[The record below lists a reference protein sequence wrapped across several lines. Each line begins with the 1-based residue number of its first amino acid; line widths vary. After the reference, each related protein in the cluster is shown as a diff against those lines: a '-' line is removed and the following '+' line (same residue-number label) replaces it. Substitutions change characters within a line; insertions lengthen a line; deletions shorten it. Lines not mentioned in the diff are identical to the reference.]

1 MSGAWDYRLEHLVR
15 MTDAHGL
22 FEHALFDLP
31 RREHGYCTDDNARL
45 LVVASREPD
54 EGLAHDL
61 SRLALQFVL
70 AAQDDAGRVHNRYMR
85 DGLYR
90 WIDAASTDDW
100 WGRALWG
107 LGVAT
112 SSHPNAGLRASASWA
127 FRKGARQRSPFIH
140 SMAFAAL
147 GAADVLAVAPQD
159 EVARRLL
166 VDAREM
172 LTPRDPTPDWPWPQ
186 ARLTYANGAIAE
198 AMIAIGMS
206 LPDVTALRQG
216 LDMLEWLLFVQQS
229 AGHLS
234 VVGVGGRSRG
244 EVGPQ
249 FDQQPIEVAALAD
262 ACWRAW
268 IATGDHQWMHGVQN
282 AADWFEGANDIGVR
296 MYDAK
301 TGGGYDGLTPNGP
314 NLNQGA
320 ESTLAYVSTMQR
332 ARSLRPLALLQH
344 STTPMGSWGDRP

>member
-1 MSGAWDYRLEHLVR
+1 MSGAWDYRLEHLAR
-15 MTDAHGL
+15 LSDEHGI
-22 FEHALFDLP
+22 FEHARHAEP
-31 RREHGYCTDDNARL
+31 RVEHGYCTDDNARL

-61 SRLALQFVL
+61 SRLALTFVL
-70 AAQDDAGRVHNRYMR
+70 AAQDDAGRVHNRFSW
-85 DGLYR
+85 DGMYR
-90 WIDAASTDDW
+90 WTDAAGTEDS

-112 SSHPNAGLRASASWA
+112 SSHPNAGLRSSASWA
-127 FRKGARQRSPFIH
+127 FRKSARQRSPFLH

-147 GAADVLAVAPQD
+147 GAADVLAVSPQD
-159 EVARRLL
+159 DVARRLL
-166 VDAREM
+166 LDARELLM
-172 LTPRDPTPDWPWPQ
+172 PGATTEEWPWPEP
-186 ARLTYANGAIAE
+186 RLTYASGAIAE
-198 AMIAIGMS
+198 AVIAIGMT
-206 LPDVTALRQG
+206 LPDASTLRRG
-216 LDMLEWLLFVQQS
+216 LEMLEWLLFVQQS

-234 VVGVGGRSRG
+234 VIGVGGRG
-244 EVGPQ
+244 PNETGPQ

-268 IATGDHQWMHGVQN
+268 IATGDHQWMHGVQS
-282 AADWFEGANDIGVR
+282 AADWFEGANDVGVR
-296 MYDAK
+296 MYDEK

-332 ARSLRPLALLQH
+332 ARSLRPLALLQP
-344 STTPMGSWGDRP
+344 SIAPAAVWSDRR